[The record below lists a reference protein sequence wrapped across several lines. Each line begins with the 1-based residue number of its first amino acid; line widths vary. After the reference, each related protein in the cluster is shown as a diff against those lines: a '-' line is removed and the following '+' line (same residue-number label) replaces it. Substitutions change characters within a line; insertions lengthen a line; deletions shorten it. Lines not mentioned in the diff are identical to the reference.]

1 VECAGA
7 GVGGADAVAVF
18 IDVKV
23 TLHIDGVKGFFQIFS
38 RS

>member
-1 VECAGA
+1 
-7 GVGGADAVAVF
+7 VAVS

-38 RS
+38 VL